1 MTGQNFI
8 QFPLLCQLPF
18 SLSLSPKETGI
29 SAGCT
34 KNVANVTT
42 WWLLFPQLRSSQ
54 RKENTSS
61 RRWTQTKILSL
72 CHVDR
77 LLFHAFFFPPS
88 STPSSSSS
96 YSRSSSFFS
105 LSFYRRWKEH
115 VLLSS
120 VTIILEEITDTQ
132 SVAGCAVNFSRTLDE
147 RFSLM
152 EKWKYIHTMDKKRLL
167 IKYVRIRQKCSL
179 FRREKKKKESTSFLR
194 PYVLLHYWRD
204 DSRDLISIRW
214 VFTRDTH
221 EPSI

>member
-18 SLSLSPKETGI
+18 SLSLSPKETGT

-77 LLFHAFFFPPS
+77 LLFHAFFS
-88 STPSSSSS
+88 SLF
-96 YSRSSSFFS
+96 YSLFFFFLFSFF
-105 LSFYRRWKEH
+105 FFFFFIF
-115 VLLSS
+115 LSS
-120 VTIILEEITDTQ
+120 VERTRFIIQRNHHPGRNHWYTKRSRLRGKFLTD
-132 SVAGCAVNFSRTLDE
+132 AGRTFLADGK
-147 RFSLM
+147 M
-152 EKWKYIHTMDKKRLL
+152 KIHT
-167 IKYVRIRQKCSL
+167 YNG
-179 FRREKKKKESTSFLR
+179 
-194 PYVLLHYWRD
+194 
-204 DSRDLISIRW
+204 
-214 VFTRDTH
+214 
-221 EPSI
+221 